1 MIWACYRCSDRIDN
15 FFDAESAGGSW
26 IEMPHSD
33 AEIIRD
39 AKREAMDCALSVL
52 TMHAGTIV
60 DAIIIAASSSAKNA
74 GNTRDPEMH

>member
-1 MIWACYRCSDRIDN
+1 
-15 FFDAESAGGSW
+15 
-26 IEMPHSD
+26 MPHSD